1 MFIDFVVSCI
11 CFLIKRYLS
20 KAIIKLYK
28 EFVNEKTSCKKEVK
42 KWLYIESSISLFMI
56 LEPLQSAFVR
66 QVFYFEILKNRI
78 EAVAIGTGCH

>member
-42 KWLYIESSISLFMI
+42 K
-56 LEPLQSAFVR
+56 
-66 QVFYFEILKNRI
+66 
-78 EAVAIGTGCH
+78 